1 MTNDNNT
8 VLNTVVKKTLPI
20 KKIREDKIIPKKTL
34 SLLLLLLFWISY
46 QKLNLIRL
54 LQSTMGL
61 ASVIHPGMP
70 RVSLSPKWT
79 RLQLSH
85 HHILTISTPTGL
97 SLSLSHSLRVY
108 FVLQYSL
115 NYQKSF
121 WILILQSV
129 IIVAEPNIFQLLAPE
144 EPSRRII
151 YLPQVNNCVIA
162 FFILSDI

>member
-1 MTNDNNT
+1 
-8 VLNTVVKKTLPI
+8 
-20 KKIREDKIIPKKTL
+20 
-34 SLLLLLLFWISY
+34 
-46 QKLNLIRL
+46 
-54 LQSTMGL
+54 MGL

-85 HHILTISTPTGL
+85 HHILTISTPTGLSL

-151 YLPQVNNCVIA
+151 YLPQVNNWCDRV
-162 FFILSDI
+162 FHTLWYLILILYLWLWKSLLIIG